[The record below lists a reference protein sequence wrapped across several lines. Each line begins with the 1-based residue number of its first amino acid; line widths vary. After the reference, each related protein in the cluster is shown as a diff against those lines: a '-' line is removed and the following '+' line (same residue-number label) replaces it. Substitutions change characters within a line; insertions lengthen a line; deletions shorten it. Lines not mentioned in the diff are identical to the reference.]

1 MQLDR
6 VFHDL
11 ESEVTM
17 RTVSSVRQKSLP
29 SLNLKRVL
37 GWLTMLIAVVFVVL
51 YIFPYA
57 YLFLTSFKPPAEAI
71 SSPPSLWPSRISFQN
86 YASIGQHPYIA
97 QAFLSS
103 LSIALSSTLLSLM
116 LAVPA
121 AYGITRYGTL
131 PGRIFMVVALCT
143 RMVPYVSLAIP
154 FFVMMKRFGLLD
166 TQLAVMLAHT
176 TINLPLAIWLMTS
189 FFENFPF
196 SIEEAAR
203 VDGCSR
209 LGAIIRVVLPIS
221 AGGITVSAIFCFLTS
236 WNEFL
241 FSLLLTSVNAKT
253 VPIAIAEFNTQ
264 YTVEWGTMAALA
276 ILFSLPVMI
285 FSLFMQRRIVSGLTM
300 GAVKQ

>member
-1 MQLDR
+1 MSGNL
-6 VFHDL
+6 L
-11 ESEVTM
+11 EIGQKPR
-17 RTVSSVRQKSLP
+17 RTSS
-29 SLNLKRVL
+29 LKRVF
-37 GWLTMLIAVVFVVL
+37 GGLTLLVAIAFVAL

-71 SSPPSLWPSRISFQN
+71 SSPPTLFPSRISFAN
-86 YASIGQHPYIA
+86 YAQIA
-97 QAFLSS
+97 QSPHIAKAFVSS
-103 LSIALSSTLLSLM
+103 LSIALLSTLLSLV
-116 LAVPA
+116 LAVPG
-121 AYGITRYGTL
+121 AYGISRYGTL

-166 TQLAVMLAHT
+166 TQLAVVLAHT
-176 TINLPLAIWLMTS
+176 TVNLPLAIWLMTS

-209 LGAIIRVVLPIS
+209 LSALVRVVLPIS
-221 AGGITVSAIFCFLTS
+221 AGGITVTAIFCFLTS

-264 YTVEWGTMAALA
+264 YTIEWGTMAALA
-276 ILFSLPVMI
+276 ILFSLPVMV
-285 FSLFMQRRIVSGLTM
+285 FSLFMQRRIVSGMTM

>member
-1 MQLDR
+1 MT
-6 VFHDL
+6 
-11 ESEVTM
+11 ST
-17 RTVSSVRQKSLP
+17 SSVKQKPAPALK
-29 SLNLKRVL
+29 LKRVL
-37 GWLTMLIAVVFVVL
+37 GWLTMLIAIVFVAL

-71 SSPPSLWPSRISFQN
+71 SSPPTLWPSRISFEN
-86 YASIGQHPYIA
+86 YALIGRYPHITK
-97 QAFLSS
+97 AFVSS
-103 LSIALSSTLLSLM
+103 LSIALFSTLLSLV
-116 LAVPA
+116 LAVPG
-121 AYGITRYGTL
+121 AYGISRYGTL

-176 TINLPLAIWLMTS
+176 TVNLPLAIWLMTS

-209 LGAIIRVVLPIS
+209 LSALIRVVLPIS
-221 AGGITVSAIFCFLTS
+221 AGGITVTAIFCFLTS

-276 ILFSLPVMI
+276 ILFSLPVMV
-285 FSLFMQRRIVSGLTM
+285 FSLFMQRRIVSGMTM